1 MDLRPLRPERRRAGD
16 QGRDA
21 GGGVLHLRHAGPQ
34 HDAHGGGDLRQGPRR
49 KDIPPH
55 RHQSG
60 RCGDHRRAGRVV
72 LARRADPAVAGDVGH
87 GPLNAHLNVVPV
99 PRPDTS
105 TGAACVTLRLSPGL
119 AVDTPRASLPSLPFQ
134 HRHVETPRRAGLAIL
149 PASTR
154 VVSAARCAT
163 HQTVRVPL
171 KEDSKD
177 LQ

>member
-105 TGAACVTLRLSPGL
+105 TGAACV
-119 AVDTPRASLPSLPFQ
+119 ASQPWPCRRYSARFPCLPSLPAP
-134 HRHVETPRRAGLAIL
+134 PRRDSAPRRSGDTPCFDACRLCCALCHTPDCESPTEGGL
-149 PASTR
+149 
-154 VVSAARCAT
+154 
-163 HQTVRVPL
+163 
-171 KEDSKD
+171 
-177 LQ
+177 